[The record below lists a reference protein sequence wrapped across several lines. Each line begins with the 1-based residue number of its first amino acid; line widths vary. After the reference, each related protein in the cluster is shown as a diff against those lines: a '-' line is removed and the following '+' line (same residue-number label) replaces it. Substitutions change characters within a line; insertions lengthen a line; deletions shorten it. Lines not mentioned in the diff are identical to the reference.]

1 MRTLRDVLRLVA
13 GLVVGVAWLVTLPL
27 AADAADRDT
36 QSPISLAFVPV
47 AFLVAGIWWLHMRD
61 RRARLGTM
69 GGLTGWLFIAAIGL
83 LGVSGSLWPLVVF
96 AVVASGV
103 AYGVLLLV
111 TQSTAPSPRQ
121 DLVTGLALF
130 ATAGATVMFVLTTGL
145 AQTEEWWAPAH
156 WILAVGIGLATIVGA
171 RASQVR

>member
-1 MRTLRDVLRLVA
+1 MRTLRGVLRLMA
-13 GLVVGVAWLVTLPL
+13 GLVVGVAWLVTVPL
-27 AADAADRDT
+27 AADAADRGV
-36 QSPISLAFVPV
+36 QSPISIAFVPV
-47 AFLVAGIWWLHMRD
+47 ALAVAGLWWLHLRE
-61 RRARLGTM
+61 RRGRVGLA
-69 GGLTGWLFIAAIGL
+69 GGLSGWLFIASIGL

-96 AVVASGV
+96 AVVASAV
-103 AYGVLLLV
+103 AYGVVLLV
-111 TQSTAPSPRQ
+111 TQSSAPSPRQ

-145 AQTEEWWAPAH
+145 AQTEAWWAPAH